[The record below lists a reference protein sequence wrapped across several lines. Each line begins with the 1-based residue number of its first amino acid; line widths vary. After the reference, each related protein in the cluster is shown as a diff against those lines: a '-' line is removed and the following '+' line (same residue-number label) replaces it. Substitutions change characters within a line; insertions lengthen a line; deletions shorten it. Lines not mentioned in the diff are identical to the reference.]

1 MEMEQQAGQFKPNMY
16 PLMYWALAFG
26 AISGVALFLM
36 YLLSQFI
43 TLVWF
48 PVFLA
53 GLIWGGYRNYKQQK
67 EAWMKGTGTS
77 AVPQSPIQEFKEAV
91 GDVVNAS
98 RQMMAE
104 QRAEDAAATEALATK
119 GNPEEI
125 VEPASGEEVAVQEEE
140 IIEQTPEQ
148 PQPFVAPQPP
158 RPFVPPAQPPQPPT
172 PPQNVPPQN
181 QPPTV

>member
-1 MEMEQQAGQFKPNMY
+1 MEMEQQPGQFKPNMY

-43 TLVWF
+43 TIVWF

-53 GLIWGGYRNYKQQK
+53 GLVWGGYRNYKQQK
-67 EAWMKGTGTS
+67 EAWVKGTGTS
-77 AVPQSPIQEFKEAV
+77 AMPQSPMQEFRQAV

-104 QRAEDAAATEALATK
+104 QRAEDQALSQQA
-119 GNPEEI
+119 GEEPGEPAPAEEI
-125 VEPASGEEVAVQEEE
+125 S
-140 IIEQTPEQ
+140 EQ
-148 PQPFVAPQPP
+148 PQPFVTPESPKPFVAPPQPP
-158 RPFVPPAQPPQPPT
+158 IPPT
-172 PPQNVPPQN
+172 PPQNFPPQN
-181 QPPTV
+181 QPPVV

>member
-1 MEMEQQAGQFKPNMY
+1 MEIEQQPGQFKPNMY

-43 TLVWF
+43 TIVWF

-53 GLIWGGYRNYKQQK
+53 GLVWGGYRNYKQQK
-67 EAWMKGTGTS
+67 EAWMKGTGAS
-77 AVPQSPIQEFKEAV
+77 AVPQSPMQEFKEAV

-104 QRAEDAAATEALATK
+104 QRAEDQALSQQAEEEP
-119 GNPEEI
+119 GEPAPAEEI
-125 VEPASGEEVAVQEEE
+125 
-140 IIEQTPEQ
+140 TEQ
-148 PQPFVAPQPP
+148 PQPFVAPEPP
-158 RPFVPPAQPPQPPT
+158 KPFVPPQPPRT
-172 PPQNVPPQN
+172 PQNFPPQN
-181 QPPTV
+181 QPPTIQ